1 MVLMAEYVVVTI
13 MQDTRLVIGHDVED
27 VVVLVELQIGGL
39 TKI

>member
-1 MVLMAEYVVVTI
+1 MVLMVEYVVVTI
-13 MQDTRLVIGHDVED
+13 MQDNGLVIGYDVED